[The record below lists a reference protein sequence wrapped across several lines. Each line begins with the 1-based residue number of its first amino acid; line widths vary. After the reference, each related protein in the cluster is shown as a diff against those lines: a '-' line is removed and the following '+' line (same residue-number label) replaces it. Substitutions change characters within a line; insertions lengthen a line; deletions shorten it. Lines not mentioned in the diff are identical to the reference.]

1 MIDYISTEEEL
12 RTLAEGQR
20 KLAYKYAKTR
30 KAYGDAKWEIMLL
43 IAPLLKED
51 RYRKASSHKQI
62 LMLMQEA
69 LEVHKKYIYEV
80 SETYTKSLE
89 EYKGIQR
96 LINANA
102 SRISTIQSLMR
113 YAGQGGG

>member
-1 MIDYISTEEEL
+1 MIDYIPMEEEL
-12 RTLAEGQR
+12 SNLAKDQR
-20 KLAYKYAKTR
+20 ELAYKYINIR
-30 KAYGDAKWEIMLL
+30 NNYGQAKWEIMLL
-43 IAPLLKED
+43 IAPLLKDD

-62 LMLMQEA
+62 LMLMEEA
-69 LEVHKKYIYEV
+69 LEVHKEYIYKTA
-80 SETYTKSLE
+80 ETYTKALE
-89 EYKGIQR
+89 QYKGLQR

>member
-1 MIDYISTEEEL
+1 MIDYIPMQEEL
-12 RTLAEGQR
+12 SNLAKDQR
-20 KLAYKYAKTR
+20 ELAYKYINIR
-30 KAYGDAKWEIMLL
+30 NDYGQAKWEIMLL
-43 IAPLLKED
+43 IAPLLKDD

-62 LMLMQEA
+62 LMLMEEA
-69 LEVHKKYIYEV
+69 LEVHKEYIYKTA
-80 SETYTKSLE
+80 ETYTKSLE
-89 EYKGIQR
+89 QFKGLQR